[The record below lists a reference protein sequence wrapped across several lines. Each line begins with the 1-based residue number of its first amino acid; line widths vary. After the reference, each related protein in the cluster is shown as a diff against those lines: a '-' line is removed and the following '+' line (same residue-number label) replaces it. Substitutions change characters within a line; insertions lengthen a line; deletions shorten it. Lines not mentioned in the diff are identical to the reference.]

1 MPEWQE
7 ERDPLDPRQPK
18 MAPNRAKTGH
28 GTCISHTQGIVVVQ
42 TRHLMVS
49 YDPRRA
55 TPALEQLPSL
65 LAPAGFETRFAA
77 NGEEAEVLLDS
88 WTVHVAVVD
97 WAIPL
102 RGEDSP
108 GSVAGGAFVR
118 LLRRR
123 EAPPPVI
130 VVRPPMATTRDRSR
144 TLTDALREGVFAVLD
159 RPLHTERLLE
169 VLRRATE
176 RSAPP
181 NEKTGHKRPQGGHR
195 RFDP

>member
-1 MPEWQE
+1 M
-7 ERDPLDPRQPK
+7 
-18 MAPNRAKTGH
+18 
-28 GTCISHTQGIVVVQ
+28 Q

-108 GSVAGGAFVR
+108 GERGRRRLRATAPATGGAPSGDRGSPTHGNHPGPESDADGRAAGRRVR
-118 LLRRR
+118 GFGST
-123 EAPPPVI
+123 APH
-130 VVRPPMATTRDRSR
+130 R
-144 TLTDALREGVFAVLD
+144 AV
-159 RPLHTERLLE
+159 
-169 VLRRATE
+169 A
-176 RSAPP
+176 
-181 NEKTGHKRPQGGHR
+181 
-195 RFDP
+195 

>member
-7 ERDPLDPRQPK
+7 ERGPHDARQPK
-18 MAPNRAKTGH
+18 SASNWASGGHETCFSIKYGIAVVNR
-28 GTCISHTQGIVVVQ
+28 
-42 TRHLMVS
+42 RHLMVS

-65 LAPAGFETRFAA
+65 LAPAGFETRFAST
-77 NGEEAEVLLDS
+77 GEEAEVLLDS

-159 RPLHTERLLE
+159 RPLHAERLLE

-181 NEKTGHKRPQGGHR
+181 N
-195 RFDP
+195 

>member
-1 MPEWQE
+1 MAGGKRP
-7 ERDPLDPRQPK
+7 PRPSAAKNGSKSGQD
-18 MAPNRAKTGH
+18 RAWH
-28 GTCISHTQGIVVVQ
+28 LHLHAQGIVVVQ